1 MNELTPYLPG
11 ILMAY
16 AAFMLGIF
24 SPGPNILAVIGTS
37 MSIGR
42 RRGVFLAL
50 GIASGSLCWA
60 MLTVAGLST
69 LLNVYAGALVAI
81 KVLGGCYLLWLGF
94 KALRSAAS
102 SREVL
107 PAAERSGDGDLRYW
121 FRGLSVQMT
130 NPKAALSWIAIM
142 SLGFHPDAP
151 WWVAAVIVVGTT
163 LLSVLMHLA
172 YALAFSTARM
182 VRYYRAARRWIQT
195 AFGLFFCFA
204 GIRLLTS
211 RL

>member
-1 MNELTPYLPG
+1 MNELTTYLPG

-60 MLTVAGLST
+60 LLTVAGLSS
-69 LLNVYAGALVAI
+69 LLQAYAGALVAI
-81 KVLGGCYLLWLGF
+81 KIAGGCYLLWLGI

-102 SREVL
+102 KVDVIPVSDR
-107 PAAERSGDGDLRYW
+107 AGGGDLRYW
-121 FRGLSVQMT
+121 LRGLTVQMT
-130 NPKAALSWIAIM
+130 NPKAALSWIAIV
-142 SLGFHPDAP
+142 SLGIHPDAP
-151 WWVAAVIVVGTT
+151 WWVAAVIVAGTA
-163 LLSVLMHLA
+163 LLSVVMHLA
-172 YALAFSTARM
+172 YALAFSTATM
-182 VRYYRAARRWIQT
+182 VGYYRAARRWIQV
-195 AFGLFFCFA
+195 AFGVFFCFA